1 MDFELGH
8 NDRKRSLMKYKET
21 YLMLTQNKT
30 NLLLVVF
37 LILLLTI
44 ACSLDGE
51 SGTEVT
57 KNEEVSKT
65 DASTETIPDDEVL
78 PEDDPGE
85 NTANGPTTVSFGK
98 GKTSRTYKKSITSG
112 ESHIY
117 YLTASSGQTMD
128 IEINSP
134 QENAGF
140 TVYDPAGNELSA
152 AEETTE
158 VRNFSEELADSGR
171 HKIVVSSGR
180 NVAYSITF
188 SVSAKPRALTAA
200 EADGGANKTVRFGKG
215 RTSATYS
222 NSVIRGDRDTYNLS
236 AGAGQ
241 FMTVSITSVENNASF
256 QIVAPNGEDLVSDDT
271 NWTDELPRTGN
282 YRIIVGSGRGNA
294 TYTIT
299 FKVVQS
305 PIDH

>member
-1 MDFELGH
+1 M
-8 NDRKRSLMKYKET
+8 LM
-21 YLMLTQNKT
+21 QNKT
-30 NLLLVVF
+30 NLILVVF
-37 LILLLTI
+37 IILLITI
-44 ACSLDGE
+44 ACSSDGE
-51 SGTEVT
+51 SGAGVT
-57 KNEEVSKT
+57 NKEEVSKT
-65 DASTETIPDDEVL
+65 DASTETIPDEEVL
-78 PEDDPGE
+78 PEDDSGE
-85 NTANGPTTVSFGK
+85 NTANGPTTVSFSK
-98 GKTSRTYKKSITSG
+98 GATSETYKKTIASG
-112 ESHIY
+112 ESHVY

-128 IEINSP
+128 IEIDSP

-140 TVYDPAGNELSA
+140 TVYDPAGNELSG

-158 VRNFSEELADSGR
+158 VRDFSDVLADSGR

-180 NVAYSITF
+180 SVAYSITF
-188 SVSAKPRALTAA
+188 GVSAKSKDLTAA
-200 EADGGANKTVRFGKG
+200 EADGGANKTVRFSRGA
-215 RTSATYS
+215 TSASYS

-256 QIVAPNGEDLVSDDT
+256 QIVAPNGEDLVLDDT
-271 NWTDELPRTGN
+271 NWTEELPRTGN

-294 TYTIT
+294 TYTIR

>member
-1 MDFELGH
+1 
-8 NDRKRSLMKYKET
+8 MKIR
-21 YLMLTQNKT
+21 NKT
-30 NLLLVVF
+30 NLVLVVF

-44 ACSLDGE
+44 ACGLDEE
-51 SGTEVT
+51 SDTEKT
-57 KNEEVSKT
+57 NKEEV
-65 DASTETIPDDEVL
+65 ASTDTGGDTAAEDEDLPDD
-78 PEDDPGE
+78 DSGE
-85 NTANGPTTVSFGK
+85 NTSNSPTTVRFDK
-98 GKTSRTYKKSITSG
+98 GKTSRTYKKSITRG
-112 ESHIY
+112 ESQIY

-128 IEINSP
+128 IEIESP

-140 TVYDPAGNELSA
+140 TVYDPAGNEISA
-152 AEETTE
+152 AAETTE
-158 VRNFSEELADSGR
+158 VRDFSEELADSGK

-180 NVAYSITF
+180 NVDYSITF
-188 SVSAKPRALTAA
+188 RVSAKTRNLTTA
-200 EADGGANKTVRFGKG
+200 EADGGANKTVRFAKG
-215 RTSATYS
+215 ATSATYS
-222 NSVIRGDRDTYNLS
+222 NSVVRGDRDTYNLS

-271 NWTDELPRTGN
+271 NWTEELPRTGN

-294 TYTIT
+294 TYTIK

>member
-1 MDFELGH
+1 
-8 NDRKRSLMKYKET
+8 
-21 YLMLTQNKT
+21 MLIQNKT
-30 NLLLVVF
+30 NFVLGVF
-37 LILLLTI
+37 LILLITI

-51 SGTEVT
+51 SGTEMT
-57 KNEEVSKT
+57 NKEEVSKT
-65 DASTETIPDDEVL
+65 DARTEIIPDEEVL
-78 PEDDPGE
+78 PEDDSGE
-85 NTANGPTTVSFGK
+85 NTANGPTTVSFGR
-98 GKTSRTYKKSITSG
+98 GATSRTYKKSITSG

-128 IEINSP
+128 IEIDSP

-188 SVSAKPRALTAA
+188 SVSAKSKDLTAA
-200 EADGGANKTVRFGKG
+200 EADGGANKTVRFGRG
-215 RTSATYS
+215 ATSASYS

-256 QIVAPNGEDLVSDDT
+256 QIVGPNGEDLVSDDT
-271 NWTDELPRTGN
+271 NWTEELPRTGN

-294 TYTIT
+294 TYTIR